1 MAVKNLSHE
10 PIDSAD
16 MSSCAEPVLRVRS
29 LSKSYGKGS
38 DAEVT
43 ALSGVNLD
51 ILPGERWGL
60 IGRNGSGKSTLLRI
74 IGGISRPS
82 SGEVQMQG
90 RLHSI
95 LDVGGNFIPELTGR
109 ENAST
114 YLSMAGMNRRAAAQA
129 IMEIER
135 FADLGAFFDRPVKTY
150 SDGMFVRLGFAV
162 SFRSGVD
169 LLLVDETLSAGD
181 ANFRKRVTEHLRT
194 ELSGRL
200 AMLMVSH
207 NPDDILDHCTH
218 CLWMEDGR
226 IAARGRP
233 TDVLQTYYAEM
244 AERDSETRYRSPLS
258 TAADGYPVSPAL
270 VQDHGNDLLSV
281 DGFSVRPPDG
291 QPTIT
296 YDCGAVFTISI
307 QKLTGTD
314 SLHPLV
320 IIYDYLDK
328 PALLLM
334 PMAGSAEETLI
345 RETAGH
351 MGALHFTVQLPA
363 GLLTFGNYTA
373 ELKFGLS
380 PDKNRSFNREA
391 YRLPGRLPFKVLPG
405 RTHDYVGGT
414 ESAFVKPAC
423 IWRVEPLNGT
433 QQ

>member
-1 MAVKNLSHE
+1 MIE
-10 PIDSAD
+10 EQTETI
-16 MSSCAEPVLRVRS
+16 LRVRS
-29 LSKSYGKGS
+29 LSKFYAKGS
-38 DAEVT
+38 GHEVT
-43 ALSGVNLD
+43 ALSGVDLD
-51 ILPGERWGL
+51 IRLGERWGL
-60 IGRNGSGKSTLLRI
+60 IGPNGSGKSTLLRI

-82 SGEVQMQG
+82 SGEVFVRG

-129 IMEIER
+129 IPEIER
-135 FADLGAFFDRPVKTY
+135 FADLGPFFDRPVKTY

-181 ANFRKRVTEHLRT
+181 TNFRKKVTQHLKA

-218 CLWMEDGR
+218 CLWMEGGR
-226 IAARGRP
+226 IAARGHAI
-233 TDVLQTYYAEM
+233 DVLQTYYAEM
-244 AERDSETRYRSPLS
+244 AERDSETRYHRPLS
-258 TAADGYPVSPAL
+258 TAADSHSFGQGPVA
-270 VQDHGNDLLSV
+270 DHGNELLSV
-281 DGFSVRPPDG
+281 EGFSVRPPDG
-291 QPTIT
+291 QPAIT
-296 YDCGAVFTISI
+296 YDYGAVFTIYI
-307 QKLTGTD
+307 EKLTGTD
-314 SLHPLV
+314 SLHPLI

-334 PMAGSAEETLI
+334 PMAGSKEEILI
-345 RETAGH
+345 QETASH
-351 MGALHFTVQLPA
+351 RGALHFTVQLQA

-380 PDKNRSFNREA
+380 PDKNQSFNREA

-405 RTHDYVGGT
+405 ITYDYVGGT

-423 IWRVEPLNGT
+423 IWRVETLKSA